1 MKISPSVLLR
11 LLSKLP
17 ELCHPRKQPSTPWL
31 QFLYPLGIA
40 LGSVTLAT
48 GIKIALEHFIPS
60 ESLFLVYL
68 AAIMVSAWFG
78 GKRTGIVATILA
90 ELASSYVFLSPL
102 YSRIDSSPGQLFRLI
117 LF

>member
-40 LGSVTLAT
+40 LDSCGQSEQHFQLLVEGLEDYGLSMLTSDGRVNSWNPGARNLT
-48 GIKIALEHFIPS
+48 GYADDEMIA
-60 ESLFLVYL
+60 
-68 AAIMVSAWFG
+68 
-78 GKRTGIVATILA
+78 
-90 ELASSYVFLSPL
+90 
-102 YSRIDSSPGQLFRLI
+102 
-117 LF
+117 